1 MVEKQDWAVDAAIGV
16 FSNARAPGIYK
27 SDYILELFKRYDEEE
42 NAFEAP
48 PLPDWCF
55 EDADQDDT
63 DLGRAELSGETK
75 GDAKK
80 PFIPDFDISGVS
92 LVKQPQICRQVTGK
106 AAEWIETKVWV
117 DTNSNLLIKR
127 YSFNRV
133 RTRAKLSS
141 SDPIRRLT
149 V

>member
-1 MVEKQDWAVDAAIGV
+1 MEKQDWAVDAAIGV

-63 DLGRAELSGETK
+63 DLGHVPNTVHPPITCRFLLAL
-75 GDAKK
+75 KK
-80 PFIPDFDISGVS
+80 
-92 LVKQPQICRQVTGK
+92 QVMGTYY
-106 AAEWIETKVWV
+106 E
-117 DTNSNLLIKR
+117 S
-127 YSFNRV
+127 
-133 RTRAKLSS
+133 
-141 SDPIRRLT
+141 
-149 V
+149 